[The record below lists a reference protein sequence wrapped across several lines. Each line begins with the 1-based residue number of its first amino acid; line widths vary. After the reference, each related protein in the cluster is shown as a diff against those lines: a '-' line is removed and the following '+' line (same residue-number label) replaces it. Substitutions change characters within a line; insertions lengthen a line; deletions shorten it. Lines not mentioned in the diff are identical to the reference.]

1 MAEALLEAV
10 DVVRTY
16 RGATDV
22 PAVRGVSLSVREGEF
37 VALLGPSGS
46 GKSTLLGMLAG
57 FDDPDEGEVRWQGR
71 PFASMSVE
79 ERRDV
84 HQRGMGVVFQA
95 YGLLPSLSAVENA
108 SLPLRVRGEAPE
120 SRDRAIAMLGR
131 LDLGDRLD
139 HRTYEL
145 SGGQQQRIAVARA
158 LVGQPSV
165 VIADEPISEVDES
178 NGERILAAL
187 WEVTSRGGAVLVAT
201 HDPQALEYATRA
213 VLMTDGRLEA
223 EGKPADLRALLTTD

>member
-1 MAEALLEAV
+1 MAEALLQAV

-22 PAVRGVSLSVREGEF
+22 LAVRGVSLTVREGEF

-95 YGLLPSLSAVENA
+95 YGLLSSLSAVE
-108 SLPLRVRGEAPE
+108 
-120 SRDRAIAMLGR
+120 
-131 LDLGDRLD
+131 
-139 HRTYEL
+139 
-145 SGGQQQRIAVARA
+145 
-158 LVGQPSV
+158 
-165 VIADEPISEVDES
+165 
-178 NGERILAAL
+178 
-187 WEVTSRGGAVLVAT
+187 
-201 HDPQALEYATRA
+201 
-213 VLMTDGRLEA
+213 
-223 EGKPADLRALLTTD
+223 